1 MPNANSAEFQA
12 GGYLAQMH
20 ADVAY
25 NAGASG
31 QGILIAD
38 IDTGADPTR
47 PDLVGAISPLSTDI
61 IAGRNQPVGPN
72 AHADWVSSVLAARFN
87 GFGTIGVA
95 YQSTVLSIRADTGSD
110 NSFEDSDIANGVEYA
125 IANHARVINLSLGS
139 PGSSSMQLQNALS
152 DAVAAGIAI
161 TVSAGNE
168 GNPQPDAPANLAVD
182 PRYVGMLVAVGGLD
196 ATGKLA
202 SFSNQAGS
210 VANGYLVA
218 PGANLSADCDANS
231 CEVVSGTS
239 FSAPQVA
246 GAIALLLQAFPN
258 LTAQQALQILFN
270 SADDLGAPGVDPVYG
285 HGELD
290 LTQAFEPIGAMS
302 VPMASG
308 AQRVINNPTVGGG
321 AGLQSSM
328 TSVALGDAIQ
338 HSHNLTTVGYD
349 SYQRLFVVNLAQAY
363 QRTPVRGLIAAAPSI
378 RESQASAQTPSGVT
392 LNFAGG
398 GSIAPSPDQH
408 TDRTFMTNADPS
420 YAQVEASAGR
430 LSLMAWHGEG
440 GMQPDFGAPRDAFQA
455 IAAPNQVE
463 AAKLNFG
470 QLSITAEG
478 GSGESLPPLATTP
491 QKGPSYASFDAD
503 FQGKGYAARVGFGA
517 LSEPQGPLGSTLTGA
532 FAAPATTRYAAV
544 SADAVIRGATLY
556 GDAAFGR
563 TQFSGAQLRLD
574 NSLTS
579 SWRVGL
585 VSPCAAP
592 WRACSDFGL
601 ELAQPLRFEGGYA
614 VADLADV
621 PAQYFD
627 PLTFSQRRIGLI
639 PSGRELDLRLFT
651 DKDLGPFGLL
661 RFEATA
667 AHDEGNIAGAPLGVG
682 FLTSWKVAF

>member
-1 MPNANSAEFQA
+1 VPSASSAEFQA

-87 GFGTIGVA
+87 GMGTIGVA
-95 YQSTVLSIRADTGSD
+95 YQSTVLSIRADTGAASTFD
-110 NSFEDSDIANGVEYA
+110 DADIANGVEYA
-125 IANHARVINLSLGS
+125 ITNHARVINLSLGS
-139 PGSSSMQLQNALS
+139 PGTSSTQLQNALS
-152 DAVAAGIAI
+152 DAVAAGIAVTI
-161 TVSAGNE
+161 SAGNE
-168 GNPQPDAPANLAVD
+168 SNPEPDAPANLAVD
-182 PRYVGMLVAVGGLD
+182 PRYAGLIVAVGALD
-196 ATGKLA
+196 ESGKLA

-210 VANGYLVA
+210 VANGFMVA
-218 PGANLSADCDANS
+218 PGANLSADCDPTG

-290 LTQAFEPIGAMS
+290 LTKAFQPAGAMS

-321 AGLQSSM
+321 AGMQSSM

-338 HSHNLTTVGYD
+338 RSRNLTTVGYD
-349 SYQRLFVVNLAQAY
+349 SYQRLYVVNLAQAY
-363 QRTPVRGLIAAAPSI
+363 QRTPVRGLISAQPSI
-378 RESQASAQTPSGVT
+378 RGTQASALTPSGAT
-392 LNFAGG
+392 LSFVGG

-408 TDRTFMTNADPS
+408 TDRTFTTNADPS
-420 YAQVEASAGR
+420 YAQVEATAGR

-440 GMQPDFGAPRDAFQA
+440 GMQPDFGEPRDAFQA
-455 IAAPNQVE
+455 IAAPDQVE
-463 AAKLNFG
+463 AAKVNFG
-470 QLSITAEG
+470 QVSITAEG

-503 FQGKGYAARVGFGA
+503 FRGKGFGARIGFGA
-517 LSEPQGPLGSTLTGA
+517 LSEPEGPLGSTLTGA
-532 FAAPATTRYAAV
+532 FAAPATTRYATISANAV
-544 SADAVIRGATLY
+544 VRAATLY
-556 GDAAFGR
+556 GDAAFGH
-563 TQFSGAQLRLD
+563 TQFTGAQLRLD
-574 NSLTS
+574 NSLSS

-585 VSPCAAP
+585 ASPCAAA
-592 WRACSDFGL
+592 WRACSNFGL

-614 VADLADV
+614 FAELADV

-627 PLTFSQRRIGLI
+627 PLTFSLRRIGLS

-651 DKDLGPFGLL
+651 EKDLGALGLL

-667 AHDEGNIAGAPLGVG
+667 ARDEGNIAGAPVGVG
-682 FLTSWKVAF
+682 FLTSWRVDF